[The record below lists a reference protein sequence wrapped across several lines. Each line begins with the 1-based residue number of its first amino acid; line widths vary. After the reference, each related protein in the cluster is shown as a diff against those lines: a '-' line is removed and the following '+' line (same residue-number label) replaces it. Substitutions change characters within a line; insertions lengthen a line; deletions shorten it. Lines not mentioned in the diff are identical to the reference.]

1 MRVGR
6 WYQDCPPGEEGIS
19 ISKEWPEMNPDN
31 FIDLAFITYDKKEC
45 FRKSVEI
52 LKSSNVTGLGDR
64 ILSSGQTIK

>member
-1 MRVGR
+1 
-6 WYQDCPPGEEGIS
+6 
-19 ISKEWPEMNPDN
+19 MNPDN
-31 FIDLAFITYDKKEC
+31 FIDLAFIIYDKKEC